1 MYPLPGGIQLA
12 GCIND
17 DVCINHAKSRSQIR
31 RANKKG
37 GPEAAPLAR
46 TAAGFPRGGPNAKRY
61 SRSLA
66 FRLRF
71 ENAPIATV
79 TPITR
84 AQPMARGII
93 IRLRR
98 FGLAWRSSVF

>member
-1 MYPLPGGIQLA
+1 
-12 GCIND
+12 
-17 DVCINHAKSRSQIR
+17 
-31 RANKKG
+31 
-37 GPEAAPLAR
+37 
-46 TAAGFPRGGPNAKRY
+46 
-61 SRSLA
+61 
-66 FRLRF
+66 
-71 ENAPIATV
+71 V